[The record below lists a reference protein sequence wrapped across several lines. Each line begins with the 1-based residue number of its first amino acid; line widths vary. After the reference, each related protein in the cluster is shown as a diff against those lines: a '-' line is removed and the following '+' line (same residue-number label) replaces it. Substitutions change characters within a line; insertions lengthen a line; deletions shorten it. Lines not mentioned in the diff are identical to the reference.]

1 VCFIAATR
9 FWAADLSRLRWKTK
23 AMRFAVT
30 TLGCKVNQYDSAM
43 IESRLGEAGLERCDF
58 DQVAD
63 VYVVNTCT
71 VTDRAD
77 TESLKLAR
85 RARRLN
91 PRARIIMTGCL
102 AQASP
107 ERLAAA
113 HEVDQVIGLARMD
126 DLVRAA
132 TTQDHDAP
140 RVMVSNLRKTV
151 AAIDAAAVVPAGQT
165 RAFLKL
171 QEGCDQFCSF
181 CIVPFSRGTSRSV
194 PPRQVLEVLD
204 ALHDRGFKEVI
215 LSGVHL
221 GGYGK
226 DLSPQVTLMDLL
238 EMIAERCRIPRV
250 RLSSIDPEELSD
262 EIIDLVAG
270 VDKFCPHFHLPL
282 QAGEDQILER
292 MRRRYQI
299 DDYRRRVERILERIP
314 DAAIGTDLIV
324 GFPGE
329 TPEHFERYFAFIE
342 GLALAYFHVFPYSVR
357 RGTTA
362 AKFSGKVEAREI
374 TRRAQRLRRLG
385 EMRRQA
391 FVERFVGTRLKVLVE
406 ETREPGCQRLRGYSR
421 NYIKVLVQGADQLK
435 NHELDVDA
443 SAVDGLALVGS
454 VIQPQTASAGGD
466 RS

>member
-1 VCFIAATR
+1 
-9 FWAADLSRLRWKTK
+9 
-23 AMRFAVT
+23 MRFAIT

-43 IESRLGEAGLERCDF
+43 IEARLGEAGLERCDF
-58 DQVAD
+58 DQIAD

-77 TESLKLAR
+77 AESLKLAR

-91 PRARIIMTGCL
+91 PLARVIMTGCL

-107 ERLAAA
+107 EKLAAA
-113 HEVDQVIGLARMD
+113 QEVDQVVGLARMD

-132 TTQDHDAP
+132 TQPGAP
-140 RVMVSNLRKTV
+140 RVMVSNLRKTK
-151 AAIDAAAVVPAGQT
+151 ATIDVRAVVPAGQT

-181 CIVPFSRGTSRSV
+181 CIVPFSRGASRSV
-194 PPRQVLEVLD
+194 PPREVLEVLD
-204 ALHDRGFKEVI
+204 SLHEKGFKEVI

-226 DLSPQVTLMDLL
+226 DLSPPTTLIGLL
-238 EMIAERCRIPRV
+238 EMIAERCPIPRI

-270 VDKFCPHFHLPL
+270 ADKFCPHFHLPL
-282 QAGEDQILER
+282 QAGDDQILQR

-299 DDYRRRVERILERIP
+299 EDYRGRVERILQCLP

-329 TPEHFERYFAFIE
+329 TAEHFERYFTFIE
-342 GLALAYFHVFPYSVR
+342 KLPLAYFHVFPYSVR
-357 RGTTA
+357 SGTTA
-362 AKFSGKVEAREI
+362 AKFAAMVPAAEI
-374 TRRAQRLRRLG
+374 KRRAARLRNLG
-385 EMRRQA
+385 EVRRQA
-391 FVERFVGTRLKVLVE
+391 FARRFVGARLKVLVE

-421 NYIKVLVQGADQLK
+421 NYLKVLIEGPDQLK
-435 NHELDVDA
+435 NHEVDIEA
-443 SAVDGLALVGS
+443 SAGDGLALVGNI
-454 VIQPQTASAGGD
+454 VQPQAAGAAAI
-466 RS
+466 RN